1 MKRPDFKKFTGRF
14 SVGLLSA
21 NAYISGPI
29 IKDRTAFAAGLRRSW
44 IDVVSAPA
52 LAIINASQKKNGK
65 KKIAHYAF
73 TDFNARIDHRFN
85 NRASIYAIGYY
96 GNDNLKIGER
106 QFNSENYSFGSQN
119 SDSEETQ
126 FYDQDENKLSWGNY
140 GVLAAFDYKL
150 RRGQLS
156 ASAYYSSYSSTY
168 RQERE
173 YQNDTSDPSTYGY
186 NRSRTDNGIDD
197 IGVKASYAATFGN
210 IYELNAGAG
219 FINHNYLPEG
229 LINESAD
236 DGNTNSD
243 NNGSH
248 HLSANEAYAYIDNT
262 VNITR
267 WVALNAGLRAVA
279 YRMQSTTRTSIE
291 PRASLRVSLSDN
303 YSLKAGYARMSQFV
317 QQVSNNYINLPTDLW
332 QPIPVKYEPL
342 QSDQYAIG
350 VYGKLPYSMH
360 FSAEGWYKN
369 MRNILEYREG
379 VSSLNPD
386 ISWEDKLTS
395 GKGWSYGLDL
405 SITKTA
411 GAFTGTVG
419 YGLMWNWRKFSDL
432 NAGNKFPA
440 KFDNRHKININA
452 NYKLNSKFEFNAGWT
467 YMTGNRLTLALYN
480 YDSPDSLF
488 PDAPATNPGNDDTS
502 VNTGLDYFAE
512 RNNIRMPAYHR
523 LDLGMSIYKPLKK
536 GRMGIWNFGL
546 YNAYCR
552 MNPITIKK
560 DSDNKVV
567 STDKNSW
574 HRAFKSLSLIP
585 IIPSVSFTY
594 MF

>member
-1 MKRPDFKKFTGRF
+1 
-14 SVGLLSA
+14 
-21 NAYISGPI
+21 
-29 IKDRTAFAAGLRRSW
+29 
-44 IDVVSAPA
+44 
-52 LAIINASQKKNGK
+52 
-65 KKIAHYAF
+65 
-73 TDFNARIDHRFN
+73 
-85 NRASIYAIGYY
+85 
-96 GNDNLKIGER
+96 
-106 QFNSENYSFGSQN
+106 
-119 SDSEETQ
+119 
-126 FYDQDENKLSWGNY
+126 
-140 GVLAAFDYKL
+140 
-150 RRGQLS
+150 
-156 ASAYYSSYSSTY
+156 
-168 RQERE
+168 
-173 YQNDTSDPSTYGY
+173 
-186 NRSRTDNGIDD
+186 
-197 IGVKASYAATFGN
+197 
-210 IYELNAGAG
+210 
-219 FINHNYLPEG
+219 
-229 LINESAD
+229 
-236 DGNTNSD
+236 
-243 NNGSH
+243 
-248 HLSANEAYAYIDNT
+248 
-262 VNITR
+262 
-267 WVALNAGLRAVA
+267 
-279 YRMQSTTRTSIE
+279 
-291 PRASLRVSLSDN
+291 
-303 YSLKAGYARMSQFV
+303 
-317 QQVSNNYINLPTDLW
+317 
-332 QPIPVKYEPL
+332 
-342 QSDQYAIG
+342 
-350 VYGKLPYSMH
+350 
-360 FSAEGWYKN
+360 